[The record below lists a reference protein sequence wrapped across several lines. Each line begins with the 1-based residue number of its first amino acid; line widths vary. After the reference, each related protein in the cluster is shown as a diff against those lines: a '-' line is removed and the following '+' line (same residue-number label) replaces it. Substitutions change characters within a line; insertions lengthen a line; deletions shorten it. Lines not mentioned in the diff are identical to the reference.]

1 MRLGFYPK
9 LAVTGIAKNKKTYVP
24 YILTGIGMVMMF
36 YIVTFLSE
44 NNAVGNMRGGESVQ
58 GFLSMGIGVI
68 GIFSTML
75 LFYTNSFLIR
85 RRKKEFGL
93 YNILGMS
100 KGNLSR
106 VIIWESLIIAAT
118 SIVLG
123 LGCGVLFSKAAEL
136 LVSRILNSTVGFNF
150 TVDKKA
156 LVMTLKWFGVIF
168 SLILLSSLYQ
178 VYKSKPVEL
187 MKSESVGEKPPKAN
201 WLLALVGL
209 VLLGGAYCLAI
220 TIQDPITAM
229 ILFFVAVIM
238 VIAATYLLFIAG
250 SVTFCR
256 LLQKNKR
263 YYYKTNHFISLSSMV
278 YRMKRNGAGLASICI
293 LSTMV
298 LVMISSTSCLY
309 IGGEDMLRQRYPRN
323 MVLETN
329 VADKEY
335 TAYFHQVIN
344 EELAAHQQ
352 REENTIHYRYVSF
365 GGIREGDRIILD
377 ESKISASVDFSNY
390 WQLFVIPLEDYNQIM
405 GTSETVAE
413 GEALIYATKTN
424 FKYDEVTLDGIGTF
438 RVKKAEKGFVS
449 NKTDSM
455 QIMPSMFL
463 FVPDVTDILNALN
476 EIVVR
481 TGDKGARGMAYIH
494 DYYGFDLACDEQE
507 QTEIYNRIMERV
519 TAEPIM
525 EATGLSAEEVAEQN
539 VNVSFESMAAYRDDY
554 LSLNSGFFALGLILG
569 LVFICGAVLIM
580 YYKQII
586 EGYEDQSRFEILQK
600 VGMTKKEIKKSINSQ
615 VLTVFFAP
623 LIMSGIHM
631 GFAFPLISKL
641 LTLFGLM
648 NTRLLILVT
657 LGSFGVFA
665 LFYILVYLATSRA
678 YYSIVSENNLD

>member
-9 LAVTGIAKNKKTYVP
+9 LALTGIAKNKKTYIP

-36 YIVTFLSE
+36 YIVTFLSK
-44 NNAVGNMRGGESVQ
+44 NDAVGAMRGGESVQ
-58 GFLSMGIGVI
+58 GFLSLGITVI
-68 GIFSTML
+68 GIFSTIL

-93 YNILGMS
+93 YNILGMG

-106 VIIWESLIIAAT
+106 VILWESLIIAVT

-123 LGCGVLFSKAAEL
+123 LGCGVLFSKVAEL
-136 LVSRILNSTVGFNF
+136 LVSKLLNSTVGFNF
-150 TVDKKA
+150 TINKDA
-156 LVMTLKWFGVIF
+156 LGMTLKWFGVIF
-168 SLILLSSLYQ
+168 VLILLNSLYQ
-178 VYKSKPVEL
+178 IYKSKPVEL

-201 WLLALVGL
+201 WLLALVGI
-209 VLLGGAYCLAI
+209 VLLGGAYYLAI
-220 TIQDPITAM
+220 TIQDPVTAM

-238 VIAATYLLFIAG
+238 VIVATYFLFIAG

-323 MVLETN
+323 MILKTDA
-329 VADKEY
+329 ADTEY
-335 TAYFHQVIN
+335 TGYFHQVID
-344 EELAAHQQ
+344 EQLREHQQ
-352 REENTIHYRYVSF
+352 TEENIVHYHYVSIS
-365 GGIREGDRIILD
+365 GIMEGNEIIFD
-377 ESKISASVDFSNY
+377 EDKLNSSVDYSKVWSVFI
-390 WQLFVIPLEDYNQIM
+390 IPLEDYNQIM
-405 GTSETVAE
+405 GTDETVAE
-413 GEALIYATKTN
+413 GEALIYATKSN
-424 FKYDEVTLDGIGTF
+424 FKFDEITLDGIGTF
-438 RVKKAEKGFVS
+438 RTKKAEGFVA
-449 NKTDSM
+449 NETDTM
-455 QIMPSMFL
+455 QIMPSLFM
-463 FVPDVTDILNALN
+463 FVPDVTDALN
-476 EIVVR
+476 SIN
-481 TGDKGARGMAYIH
+481 DILAKMGMEERAYIH
-494 DYYGFDLACDEQE
+494 DYYGFDLACSEEE
-507 QTEIYNRIMERV
+507 QTEIYNAIMDRATKEY
-519 TAEPIM
+519 IM
-525 EATGLSAEEVAEQN
+525 EATGLSEEEVLQQN
-539 VNVSFESMAAYRDDY
+539 VNVSFQCMAVQRDGF
-554 LSLNSGFFALGLILG
+554 LALNSGFFALGLILG

-631 GFAFPLISKL
+631 GFAFPLVSKL

-648 NTRLLILVT
+648 NTRLLVMIT
-657 LGSFGVFA
+657 LGCFGVFA
-665 LFYILVYLATSRA
+665 LFYILMYLATSRA
-678 YYSIVSENNLD
+678 YYGIVSENNLD

>member
-9 LAVTGIAKNKKTYVP
+9 LALTGIAKNKKTYIP

-36 YIVTFLSE
+36 YIVAFLSK
-44 NNAVGNMRGGESVQ
+44 NHAVGAMRGGESVQ
-58 GFLSMGIGVI
+58 GFLSLGITVI
-68 GIFSTML
+68 GIFSTIL

-93 YNILGMS
+93 YNILGMG

-106 VIIWESLIIAAT
+106 VILWESLIIAVT

-136 LVSRILNSTVGFNF
+136 LVSKLLNSTVGFNF
-150 TVDKKA
+150 TINKDA

-168 SLILLSSLYQ
+168 VLILLNSLYQ
-178 VYKSKPVEL
+178 IYKSKPVEL
-187 MKSESVGEKPPKAN
+187 MRSESVGEKPPKAN
-201 WLLALVGL
+201 WLLALVGI
-209 VLLGGAYCLAI
+209 VLLGGAYYLAI
-220 TIQDPITAM
+220 TIQDPVTAM
-229 ILFFVAVIM
+229 VLFFVAVIM

-309 IGGEDMLRQRYPRN
+309 IGSEDMLRQRYPRN
-323 MVLETN
+323 LILKMN
-329 VADKEY
+329 AADAAY
-335 TAYFHQVIN
+335 GDYFHQVID
-344 EELAAHQQ
+344 EELEKHQLT
-352 REENTIHYRYVSF
+352 EENMIHYHYVSF
-365 GGIREGDRIILD
+365 SGIMEGNELIFD
-377 ESKISASVDFSNY
+377 ESKLESTLDFSKV
-390 WQLFVIPLEDYNQIM
+390 WSAFLIPLEDYNQIM
-405 GTSETVAE
+405 GTSETVGE
-413 GEALIYATKTN
+413 GEALVYATKTD
-424 FKYDEVTLDGIGTF
+424 FKYDEITLDGIGTF
-438 RVKKAEKGFVS
+438 RTKEAEAGFVA
-449 NKTDSM
+449 NETDTM
-455 QIMPSMFL
+455 QIMPSLFIFL
-463 FVPDVTDILNALN
+463 PDVS
-476 EIVVR
+476 
-481 TGDKGARGMAYIH
+481 GAVDAINDVLIKMGEDERAYIQ
-494 DYYGFDLACDEQE
+494 DYYGFDLSCDENE
-507 QTEIYNRIMERV
+507 QSEIYEAILDRVGKEDIM
-519 TAEPIM
+519 A
-525 EATGLSAEEVAEQN
+525 ATGLSEEEVMAQN
-539 VNVSFESMAAYRDDY
+539 VNVSFQSAAIQREDF
-554 LSLNSGFFALGLILG
+554 LSVNSGFFALGLILG
-569 LVFICGAVLIM
+569 LVFICGTVLIM

-631 GFAFPLISKL
+631 GFAFPLVSKL
-641 LTLFGLM
+641 LILFGLM
-648 NTRLLILVT
+648 NTRLLVMVT
-657 LGSFGVFA
+657 LSCFGIFT

-678 YYSIVSENNLD
+678 YYGIVSENNLD

>member
-9 LAVTGIAKNKKTYVP
+9 LALTGIAKNKKTYIP

-36 YIVTFLSE
+36 YIVAFLSK
-44 NNAVGNMRGGESVQ
+44 NHAVGAMRGGESVQ
-58 GFLSMGIGVI
+58 GFLSLGITVI
-68 GIFSTML
+68 GIFSTIL

-93 YNILGMS
+93 YNILGMG

-106 VIIWESLIIAAT
+106 VILWESLIIAVT

-136 LVSRILNSTVGFNF
+136 LVSKLLNSTVGFNF
-150 TVDKKA
+150 TINKDA
-156 LVMTLKWFGVIF
+156 LGMTLKWFGVIF
-168 SLILLSSLYQ
+168 VLILMNSLHQ
-178 VYKSKPVEL
+178 IYKSKPVEL

-201 WLLALVGL
+201 WLLALVGI
-209 VLLGGAYCLAI
+209 VLLGGAYYLAI
-220 TIQDPITAM
+220 TIQDPVTAM
-229 ILFFVAVIM
+229 VLFFVAVIM

-309 IGGEDMLRQRYPRN
+309 IGSEDMLRQRYPRN
-323 MVLETN
+323 LILKMN
-329 VADKEY
+329 AADAAY
-335 TAYFHQVIN
+335 GDYFHQVID
-344 EELAAHQQ
+344 EELEKHQLT
-352 REENTIHYRYVSF
+352 EENMIHYHYVSF
-365 GGIREGDRIILD
+365 SGIMEGNELIFD
-377 ESKISASVDFSNY
+377 ESKLESTLDFSKV
-390 WQLFVIPLEDYNQIM
+390 WSAFLIPLEDYNQIM
-405 GTSETVAE
+405 GTSETVGE
-413 GEALIYATKTN
+413 GEALVYATKTD
-424 FKYDEVTLDGIGTF
+424 FKYDEITLDGIGTF
-438 RVKKAEKGFVS
+438 RTKEAEAGFVA
-449 NKTDSM
+449 NETDTM
-455 QIMPSMFL
+455 QIMPSLFIFL
-463 FVPDVTDILNALN
+463 PDVS
-476 EIVVR
+476 
-481 TGDKGARGMAYIH
+481 GAVDAINDVLIKMGEDERAYIQ
-494 DYYGFDLACDEQE
+494 DYYGFDLSCDENE
-507 QTEIYNRIMERV
+507 QSEIYEAILDRVGKEDIM
-519 TAEPIM
+519 A
-525 EATGLSAEEVAEQN
+525 ATGLSEEEVMAQN
-539 VNVSFESMAAYRDDY
+539 VNVSFQSAAIQREDF
-554 LSLNSGFFALGLILG
+554 LSVNSGFFALGLILG

-631 GFAFPLISKL
+631 GFAFPLVSKL
-641 LTLFGLM
+641 LILFGLM
-648 NTRLLILVT
+648 NTRLLVMVT
-657 LGSFGVFA
+657 LSCFGIFT

-678 YYSIVSENNLD
+678 YYGIVSENNLD

>member
-9 LAVTGIAKNKKTYVP
+9 LALTGIAKNKKTYIP

-36 YIVTFLSE
+36 YIVAFLSK
-44 NNAVGNMRGGESVQ
+44 NHAVGAMRGGESVQ
-58 GFLSMGIGVI
+58 GFLSLGITVI
-68 GIFSTML
+68 GIFSTIL

-93 YNILGMS
+93 YNILGMG

-106 VIIWESLIIAAT
+106 VILWESLIIAVT

-136 LVSRILNSTVGFNF
+136 LVSKLLNSTVGFNF
-150 TVDKKA
+150 TINKDA

-168 SLILLSSLYQ
+168 VLILLNSLYQ
-178 VYKSKPVEL
+178 IYKSKPVEL
-187 MKSESVGEKPPKAN
+187 MRSESVGEKPPKAN
-201 WLLALVGL
+201 WLLALVGI
-209 VLLGGAYCLAI
+209 VLLGGAYYLAI
-220 TIQDPITAM
+220 TIQDPVTAM
-229 ILFFVAVIM
+229 VLFFVAVIM

-309 IGGEDMLRQRYPRN
+309 IGSEDMLRQRYPRN
-323 MVLETN
+323 LILKMN
-329 VADKEY
+329 AADAAY
-335 TAYFHQVIN
+335 GDYFHQVID
-344 EELAAHQQ
+344 EELEKHQLT
-352 REENTIHYRYVSF
+352 EENMIHYHYVSF
-365 GGIREGDRIILD
+365 SGIMEGNELIFD
-377 ESKISASVDFSNY
+377 ESKLESTLDFSKV
-390 WQLFVIPLEDYNQIM
+390 WSAFLIPLEDYNQIM
-405 GTSETVAE
+405 GTSETVGE
-413 GEALIYATKTN
+413 GEALVYATKTD
-424 FKYDEVTLDGIGTF
+424 FKYDEITLDGIGTF
-438 RVKKAEKGFVS
+438 RTKEAEAGFVA
-449 NKTDSM
+449 NETDTM
-455 QIMPSMFL
+455 QIMPSLFIFL
-463 FVPDVTDILNALN
+463 PDVS
-476 EIVVR
+476 
-481 TGDKGARGMAYIH
+481 GAVDAINDVLIKMGEDERAYSQ
-494 DYYGFDLACDEQE
+494 DYSGFDLSCDENE
-507 QTEIYNRIMERV
+507 QSEIYEAILDRVGKEDIM
-519 TAEPIM
+519 A
-525 EATGLSAEEVAEQN
+525 ATGLSEEEVMAQN
-539 VNVSFESMAAYRDDY
+539 VNVSFQSAAIQREDF
-554 LSLNSGFFALGLILG
+554 LSVNSGFFALGLILG

-631 GFAFPLISKL
+631 GFAFPLVSKL
-641 LTLFGLM
+641 LILFGLM
-648 NTRLLILVT
+648 NTRLLVMVT
-657 LGSFGVFA
+657 LSCFGIFT

-678 YYSIVSENNLD
+678 YYGIVSENNLD

>member
-106 VIIWESLIIAAT
+106 VIIWESLIIAVT

-150 TVDKKA
+150 TVDKEA

-220 TIQDPITAM
+220 TIQDPVTAM
-229 ILFFVAVIM
+229 VLFFVAVVM
-238 VIAATYLLFIAG
+238 VIVATYLLFIAG

-309 IGGEDMLRQRYPRN
+309 IGSEDMLRQRYPRN
-323 MVLETN
+323 MILQTN
-329 VADKEY
+329 TADTEY
-335 TAYFHQVIN
+335 TDYLHQVIDGQ
-344 EELAAHQQ
+344 LAVYQQ
-352 REENTIHYRYVSF
+352 TKENTIHYHYVSF
-365 GGIREGDRIILD
+365 SGIMEDDTIIFD
-377 ESKISASVDFSNY
+377 ESKIGPSVDFSKI
-390 WQLFVIPLEDYNQIM
+390 WQVFVIPLEDYNQIM
-405 GTSETVAE
+405 GTEETVAE
-413 GEALIYATKTN
+413 GEALLYATKTN
-424 FKYDEVTLDGIGTF
+424 FKYDEITLDGIGTF
-438 RVKKAEKGFVS
+438 RVKKAEKGFVA
-449 NKTDSM
+449 NETDTM
-455 QIMPSMFL
+455 QIMPSLFM
-463 FVPDVTDILNALN
+463 FVPDVTDAVNSLN
-476 EIVVR
+476 EMLAQMGEVER
-481 TGDKGARGMAYIH
+481 AYVH
-494 DYYGFDLACDEQE
+494 DYYGFDLACSEEE
-507 QTEIYNRIMERV
+507 QTEIYNGIVDKV
-519 TAEPIM
+519 TLEPIM
-525 EATGLSAEEVAEQN
+525 EATGLSEEEVTAQN
-539 VNVSFESMAAYRDDY
+539 RNVSFECMAVQREDY
-554 LSLNSGFFALGLILG
+554 LALNSGFFALGLILG

>member
-9 LAVTGIAKNKKTYVP
+9 LALTGIAKNKKTYIP

-36 YIVTFLSE
+36 YIVAFLSK
-44 NNAVGNMRGGESVQ
+44 NHAVGAMRGGESVQ
-58 GFLSMGIGVI
+58 GFLSLGITVI
-68 GIFSTML
+68 GIFSTIL

-93 YNILGMS
+93 YNILGMG

-106 VIIWESLIIAAT
+106 VILWESLIIAVT

-136 LVSRILNSTVGFNF
+136 LVSKLLNSTVGFNF
-150 TVDKKA
+150 TINKDA
-156 LVMTLKWFGVIF
+156 LGMTLKWFGVIF
-168 SLILLSSLYQ
+168 VLILLNSLYQ
-178 VYKSKPVEL
+178 IYKSKPVEL

-201 WLLALVGL
+201 WLLALVGI
-209 VLLGGAYCLAI
+209 VLLGGAYYLAI
-220 TIQDPITAM
+220 TIQDPVTAM
-229 ILFFVAVIM
+229 VLFFVAVIM

-309 IGGEDMLRQRYPRN
+309 IGSEDMLRQRYPRN
-323 MVLETN
+323 LILKMN
-329 VADKEY
+329 AADAAY
-335 TAYFHQVIN
+335 GDYFHQVID
-344 EELAAHQQ
+344 EELEKHQLT
-352 REENTIHYRYVSF
+352 EENMIHYHYVSF
-365 GGIREGDRIILD
+365 SGIMEGNELIFD
-377 ESKISASVDFSNY
+377 ESKLESTLDFSKV
-390 WQLFVIPLEDYNQIM
+390 WSAFLIPLEDYNQIM
-405 GTSETVAE
+405 GTSETVGE
-413 GEALIYATKTN
+413 GEALVYATKTD
-424 FKYDEVTLDGIGTF
+424 FKYDEITLDGIGTF
-438 RVKKAEKGFVS
+438 RTKEAEAGFVA
-449 NKTDSM
+449 NETDTM
-455 QIMPSMFL
+455 QIMPSLFIFL
-463 FVPDVTDILNALN
+463 PDVS
-476 EIVVR
+476 
-481 TGDKGARGMAYIH
+481 GAVDAINDVLIKMGEDERAYIQ
-494 DYYGFDLACDEQE
+494 DYYGFDLSCDENE
-507 QTEIYNRIMERV
+507 QSEIYEAILDRVGKEDIM
-519 TAEPIM
+519 A
-525 EATGLSAEEVAEQN
+525 ATGLSEEEVMAQN
-539 VNVSFESMAAYRDDY
+539 VNVSFQSAAIQREDF
-554 LSLNSGFFALGLILG
+554 LSVNSGFFALGLILG

-631 GFAFPLISKL
+631 GFAFPLVSKL
-641 LTLFGLM
+641 LILFGLM
-648 NTRLLILVT
+648 NTRLLVMVT
-657 LGSFGVFA
+657 LSCFGIFT

-678 YYSIVSENNLD
+678 YYGIVSENNLD

>member
-9 LAVTGIAKNKKTYVP
+9 LALTGIAKNKKTYIP

-36 YIVTFLSE
+36 YIVAFLSK
-44 NNAVGNMRGGESVQ
+44 NHAVGAMRGGESVQ
-58 GFLSMGIGVI
+58 GFLSLGITVI
-68 GIFSTML
+68 GIFSTIL

-93 YNILGMS
+93 YNILGMG

-106 VIIWESLIIAAT
+106 VILWESLIIAVT

-136 LVSRILNSTVGFNF
+136 LVSKLLNSTVGFNF
-150 TVDKKA
+150 TINKDA

-168 SLILLSSLYQ
+168 VLILLNSLYQ
-178 VYKSKPVEL
+178 IYKSKPVEL
-187 MKSESVGEKPPKAN
+187 MRSESVGEKPPKAN
-201 WLLALVGL
+201 WLLALVGI
-209 VLLGGAYCLAI
+209 VLLGGAYYLAI
-220 TIQDPITAM
+220 TIQDPVTAM
-229 ILFFVAVIM
+229 VLFFVAVIM

-309 IGGEDMLRQRYPRN
+309 IGSEDMLRQRYPRN
-323 MVLETN
+323 LILKMN
-329 VADKEY
+329 AADAAY
-335 TAYFHQVIN
+335 GDYFHQVID
-344 EELAAHQQ
+344 EELEKHQLT
-352 REENTIHYRYVSF
+352 EENMIHYHYVSF
-365 GGIREGDRIILD
+365 SGIMEGNELIFD
-377 ESKISASVDFSNY
+377 ESKLESTLDFSKV
-390 WQLFVIPLEDYNQIM
+390 WSAFLIPLEDYNQIM
-405 GTSETVAE
+405 GTSETVGE
-413 GEALIYATKTN
+413 GEALVYATKTD
-424 FKYDEVTLDGIGTF
+424 FKYDEITLDGIGTF
-438 RVKKAEKGFVS
+438 RTKEAEAGFVA
-449 NKTDSM
+449 NETDTM
-455 QIMPSMFL
+455 QIMPSLFIFL
-463 FVPDVTDILNALN
+463 PDVS
-476 EIVVR
+476 
-481 TGDKGARGMAYIH
+481 GAVDAINDVLIKMGEDERAYIQ
-494 DYYGFDLACDEQE
+494 DYYGFDLSCDENE
-507 QTEIYNRIMERV
+507 QSEIYEAILDRVGKEDIM
-519 TAEPIM
+519 A
-525 EATGLSAEEVAEQN
+525 ATGLSEEEVMAQN
-539 VNVSFESMAAYRDDY
+539 VNVSFQSAAIQREDF
-554 LSLNSGFFALGLILG
+554 LSVNSGFFALGLILG

-631 GFAFPLISKL
+631 GFAFPLVSKL
-641 LTLFGLM
+641 LILFGLM
-648 NTRLLILVT
+648 NTRLLVMVT
-657 LGSFGVFA
+657 LSCFGIFT

-678 YYSIVSENNLD
+678 YYGIVSENNLD

>member
-9 LAVTGIAKNKKTYVP
+9 LALTGIAKNKKTYIP

-36 YIVTFLSE
+36 YIVAFLSK
-44 NNAVGNMRGGESVQ
+44 NHAVGAMRGGESVQ
-58 GFLSMGIGVI
+58 GFLSLGITVI
-68 GIFSTML
+68 GIFSTIL

-93 YNILGMS
+93 YNILGMG

-106 VIIWESLIIAAT
+106 VILWESLIIAVT

-136 LVSRILNSTVGFNF
+136 LVSKLLNSTVGFNF
-150 TVDKKA
+150 TINKDA
-156 LVMTLKWFGVIF
+156 LGMTLKWFGVIF
-168 SLILLSSLYQ
+168 VLILLNSLYQ
-178 VYKSKPVEL
+178 IYKSKPVEL

-201 WLLALVGL
+201 WLLALVGI
-209 VLLGGAYCLAI
+209 VLLGGAYYLAI
-220 TIQDPITAM
+220 TIQDPVTAM
-229 ILFFVAVIM
+229 VLFFVAVIM

-309 IGGEDMLRQRYPRN
+309 IGSEDMLRQRYPRN
-323 MVLETN
+323 LILKMN
-329 VADKEY
+329 AADAAY
-335 TAYFHQVIN
+335 GDYFHQVID
-344 EELAAHQQ
+344 EELEKHQLT
-352 REENTIHYRYVSF
+352 EENMIHYHYVSF
-365 GGIREGDRIILD
+365 SGIMEGNELIFD
-377 ESKISASVDFSNY
+377 ESKLESTLDFSKV
-390 WQLFVIPLEDYNQIM
+390 WSAFLIPLEDYNQIM
-405 GTSETVAE
+405 GTSETVGE
-413 GEALIYATKTN
+413 GEALVYATKTD
-424 FKYDEVTLDGIGTF
+424 FKYDEITLDGIGTF
-438 RVKKAEKGFVS
+438 RTKEAEAGFVA
-449 NKTDSM
+449 NETDTM
-455 QIMPSMFL
+455 QIMPSLFIFL
-463 FVPDVTDILNALN
+463 PDVS
-476 EIVVR
+476 
-481 TGDKGARGMAYIH
+481 GAVDAINDVLIKMGEDERAYIQ
-494 DYYGFDLACDEQE
+494 DYYGFDLSCDENE
-507 QTEIYNRIMERV
+507 QSEIYEAILDRVGKEDIM
-519 TAEPIM
+519 A
-525 EATGLSAEEVAEQN
+525 ATGLSEEEVMAQN
-539 VNVSFESMAAYRDDY
+539 VNVSFQSAAIQREDF
-554 LSLNSGFFALGLILG
+554 LSVNSGFFALGLILG

-615 VLTVFFAP
+615 VLTVFFPP

-631 GFAFPLISKL
+631 GFAFPLVSKL
-641 LTLFGLM
+641 LILFGLM
-648 NTRLLILVT
+648 NTRLLVMVT
-657 LGSFGVFA
+657 LSCFGIFT

-678 YYSIVSENNLD
+678 YYGIVSENNLD

>member
-9 LAVTGIAKNKKTYVP
+9 LALTGIAKNKKTYIP

-36 YIVTFLSE
+36 YIVTFLSKNE
-44 NNAVGNMRGGESVQ
+44 AVANMPGGTSVQ

-68 GIFSTML
+68 GIFSTIL

-106 VIIWESLIIAAT
+106 VIIWESFIIAVT

-136 LVSRILNSTVGFNF
+136 FVSRILNSTVGFNF
-150 TVDKKA
+150 TVNKEA
-156 LVMTLKWFGVIF
+156 LEMTLKWFGIIF
-168 SLILLSSLYQ
+168 ILILLNSLYQ
-178 VYKSKPVEL
+178 IYKSKPVEL

-201 WLLALVGL
+201 WLLALVGI
-209 VLLGGAYCLAI
+209 VLLGGAYYLAI
-220 TIQDPITAM
+220 TIQDPVTAM

-238 VIAATYLLFIAG
+238 VIVATYLLFIAG

-309 IGGEDMLRQRYPRN
+309 IGSEDMLRQRYPRN
-323 MVLETN
+323 MILETN
-329 VADKEY
+329 TVDTKY
-335 TAYFHQVIN
+335 TDYLHQVID
-344 EELAAHQQ
+344 EQLAAHRQT
-352 REENTIHYRYVSF
+352 EENTIHYHYVSF
-365 GGIREGDRIILD
+365 SGIMEDNTIIFD
-377 ESKISASVDFSNY
+377 ESKLGPSVDFSKV
-390 WQLFVIPLEDYNQIM
+390 WQVFIIPLDDYNQIM
-405 GTSETVAE
+405 GTEETVAE
-413 GEALIYATKTN
+413 GEALLYATKTN
-424 FKYDEVTLDGIGTF
+424 FKYDEITLDGIGTF
-438 RVKKAEKGFVS
+438 RVKNAQKGFVA
-449 NKTDSM
+449 NETDTM
-455 QIMPSMFL
+455 QIMPSLFM
-463 FVPDVTDILNALN
+463 FVPDVTNALN
-476 EIVVR
+476 SVNEMLAQMGEEER
-481 TGDKGARGMAYIH
+481 AYVH
-494 DYYGFDLACDEQE
+494 DYYGFDLACSEEE
-507 QTEIYNRIMERV
+507 QTEIYNGIMDKI
-519 TAEPIM
+519 TLEPIM
-525 EATGLSAEEVAEQN
+525 EATGLSAEEVSEQN
-539 VNVSFESMAAYRDDY
+539 INVSFTCMAVYRDSF
-554 LSLNSGFFALGLILG
+554 LSVNIGFFALGLILG

-631 GFAFPLISKL
+631 GVAFPLVSKML
-641 LTLFGLM
+641 MLFGLM

-678 YYSIVSENNLD
+678 YYGIVSENNLN